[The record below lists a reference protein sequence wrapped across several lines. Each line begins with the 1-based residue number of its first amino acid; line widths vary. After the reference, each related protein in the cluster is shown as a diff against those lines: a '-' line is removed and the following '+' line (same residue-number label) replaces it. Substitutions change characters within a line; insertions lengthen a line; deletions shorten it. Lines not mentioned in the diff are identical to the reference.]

1 MTQSVLRDFEY
12 DLICSQSGV
21 RLDSFVSEKTGLSR
35 ALVKK
40 TVEEDGCAVNG
51 AVKFKASY
59 ELKEGD
65 VVRFKAPEPKQLDI
79 SPQDIPLDIIYQD
92 DDFAVINKPQGMVVH
107 PATSYDKNDTL
118 VNALLFSLDK
128 LSGINGV
135 IRPGIVHRI
144 DKNTSGLLVVA
155 KNDEAHKNLAGQIET
170 KRAKRIYFGLV
181 DGNVKEDE
189 GVVDEPI
196 GRSKKDRKKMAV
208 VLDGKDAKTFYKV
221 LERFGEYTLMR
232 FELSTGRTHQIR
244 VHAKFIHHPIV
255 GDDVYGGSTK
265 LWKGGQLL
273 HAKELYLTHPRTGEE
288 MKFECDLPDYFK
300 EILDKL
306 RKNRF

>member
-1 MTQSVLRDFEY
+1 MTQSVSKNLKY
-12 DLICSQSGV
+12 DLKCGESGV
-21 RLDSFVSEKTGLSR
+21 RLDVFISEKTGLSR

-40 TVEEDGCAVNG
+40 TLEESGCTVNG
-51 AVKFKASY
+51 MQKFKPSY

-65 VVRFKAPEPKQLDI
+65 YVQFLAPEPKELDI
-79 SPQDIPLDIIYQD
+79 KPSDIPLDIIYQD

-107 PATSYDKNDTL
+107 PATSYDKDDTL

-155 KNDEAHKNLAGQIET
+155 KNDEAHKNLAKQIES
-170 KRAKRIYFGLV
+170 KQAKRIYFGLV

-189 GVVDEPI
+189 GVIDEPI

-208 VLDGKDAKTFYKV
+208 TEDGKSAKTFFKV
-221 LERFGEYTLMR
+221 LERFKDYTLMR

-244 VHAKFIHHPIV
+244 VHSKFIHHPIT

-273 HAKELYLTHPRTGEE
+273 HAKELYLTHPRTGEQ
-288 MKFECDLPDYFK
+288 MKFECDLPDYF
-300 EILDKL
+300 EAILDKL
-306 RKNRF
+306 RKK

>member
-21 RLDSFVSEKTGLSR
+21 RLDSFLSEKTGLSR

-40 TVEEDGCAVNG
+40 TVEEDGCTVNG

-155 KNDEAHKNLAGQIET
+155 KNDEAHKNLAKQIES

-189 GVVDEPI
+189 GVIDEPI

-208 VLDGKDAKTFYKV
+208 TEDGKSAKTFFKV
-221 LERFGEYTLMR
+221 LERFKDYTLMR

-244 VHAKFIHHPIV
+244 VHSKFIHHPIV

-273 HAKELYLTHPRTGEE
+273 HAKELYLTHPRTGEQ
-288 MKFECDLPDYFK
+288 MKFECDLPDYF
-300 EILDKL
+300 EAILDKL
-306 RKNRF
+306 RKK